1 MIRFEK
7 SDSNTYV
14 EIVVRDSDDT
24 WMQVTDEF
32 IHFLQ
37 ACGYI
42 VEGIDV
48 ADYLEEQYGFQR
60 KEKLCQDTM
69 EKKTKSKKLC
79 TSSKKGNYTPVLK
92 KGRK

>member
-1 MIRFEK
+1 MMRFEK

-48 ADYLEEQYGFQR
+48 ADYLQERYGFQR
-60 KEKLCQDTM
+60 KEKSDVFINEQKVSLPT
-69 EKKTKSKKLC
+69 
-79 TSSKKGNYTPVLK
+79 KKGKSHAK
-92 KGRK
+92 KR